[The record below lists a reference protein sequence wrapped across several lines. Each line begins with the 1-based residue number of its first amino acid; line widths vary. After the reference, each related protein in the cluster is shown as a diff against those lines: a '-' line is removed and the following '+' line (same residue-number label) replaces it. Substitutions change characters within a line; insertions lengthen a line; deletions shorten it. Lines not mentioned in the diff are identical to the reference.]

1 MAKVTVVFT
10 RPGKEYKQQDADS
23 LVRDLDGLIE
33 KLNSTFQQD
42 LRDEQQ
48 RFTWFENLINISS
61 CVEGVPIVVSVPKNT
76 KCLSGVD
83 NG

>member
-10 RPGKEYKQQDADS
+10 RPGKEYKQNDADS

-33 KLNSTFQQD
+33 KLNSTFQQELKDD
-42 LRDEQQ
+42 LQ
-48 RFTWFENLINISS
+48 RFSWFTSS
-61 CVEGVPIVVSVPKNT
+61 S
-76 KCLSGVD
+76 SGVN

>member
-33 KLNSTFQQD
+33 KLNSTFQQE
-42 LRDEQQ
+42 LRDESQ
-48 RFTWFENLINISS
+48 RFTWYMSKS
-61 CVEGVPIVVSVPKNT
+61 
-76 KCLSGVD
+76 

>member
-10 RPGKEYKQQDADS
+10 RPNKEYRQQDADS
-23 LVRDLDGLIE
+23 LVRDLDGLVE

-48 RFTWFENLINISS
+48 RFTWFTTSS
-61 CVEGVPIVVSVPKNT
+61 
-76 KCLSGVD
+76 SGAN

>member
-33 KLNSTFQQD
+33 KLNSTFQQE
-42 LRDEQQ
+42 LRDESQ
-48 RFTWFENLINISS
+48 RFTWYMSKS
-61 CVEGVPIVVSVPKNT
+61 
-76 KCLSGVD
+76 
-83 NG
+83 NGA

>member
-10 RPGKEYKQQDADS
+10 RPNKEYRQQDADS
-23 LVRDLDGLIE
+23 LVRDLDGLVE

-48 RFTWFENLINISS
+48 RFTWYMSKS
-61 CVEGVPIVVSVPKNT
+61 
-76 KCLSGVD
+76 

>member
-33 KLNSTFQQD
+33 KLNSTFQQE
-42 LRDEQQ
+42 LRDESQ
-48 RFTWFENLINISS
+48 RFTWYMSKS
-61 CVEGVPIVVSVPKNT
+61 TGQ
-76 KCLSGVD
+76 
-83 NG
+83 

>member
-10 RPGKEYKQQDADS
+10 RPSKEYRQQDADS

-42 LRDEQQ
+42 LKDELE
-48 RFTWFENLINISS
+48 RKELFMNRYG
-61 CVEGVPIVVSVPKNT
+61 C
-76 KCLSGVD
+76 
-83 NG
+83 